1 MGFQP
6 YDMNG
11 VHVVHLPSGTTG
23 TFTKGDAVFLSSG
36 VVTVAATTT
45 TDIYGV
51 AAAPA
56 ITSGTVP
63 VYVADPS
70 SVWVGEVD
78 GVSVV
83 TNLGT
88 AYGIVGATGSMAI
101 ELLDTT
107 TTIVRVIAIHPA
119 DGYKTKGRVLF
130 CWMSSSIQGN

>member
-6 YDMNG
+6 YDMIG

-23 TFTKGDAVFLSSG
+23 TFDKGDAVFLSSG
-36 VVTVAATTT
+36 VVTVAASTT

-51 AAAPA
+51 AAGPA

-70 SVWVGEVD
+70 SVWVGQVD
-78 GVSVV
+78 GTSVV

-88 AYGIVGATGSMAI
+88 SYGITGATGSMAI

-107 TTIVRVIAIHPA
+107 TTVVRVIGIHPK
-119 DGYKTKGRVLF
+119 DGYKALGRVLF
-130 CWMSSSIQGN
+130 CWMNAAIQAA